1 MSRALVRISCL
12 LNCRLAVRPANGP
25 IAASILLLL
34 PELLGRRQHL
44 FQEVY
49 RRAVSEQ
56 TYYRWRTKYGGMD
69 PQMAKQLQE
78 LQKENAR
85 LKRLVAEQALDN
97 QILREAA
104 RPNW

>member
-1 MSRALVRISCL
+1 MMVL
-12 LNCRLAVRPANGP
+12 PFG
-25 IAASILLLL
+25 LL
-34 PELLGRRQHL
+34 PVRKSIPPVAAARGRLLPDARPL
-44 FQEVY
+44 WKEVL
-49 RRAVSEQ
+49 RDGHSGDVFEQ

-69 PQMAKQLQE
+69 PQMARQLQE

-85 LKRLVAEQALDN
+85 LKRLVADQALDN

>member
-1 MSRALVRISCL
+1 MGKKHFSEERIAFALRQAESGTAVAEIVRK
-12 LNCRLAVRPANGP
+12 
-25 IAASILLLL
+25 
-34 PELLGRRQHL
+34 LGI
-44 FQEVY
+44 
-49 RRAVSEQ
+49 SEQ

>member
-1 MSRALVRISCL
+1 MVQARSTQRYVRKTPDDDR
-12 LNCRLAVRPANGP
+12 RLIDEMRRWCEWQPRFGSERVHR
-25 IAASILLLL
+25 
-34 PELLGRRQHL
+34 LGI
-44 FQEVY
+44 
-49 RRAVSEQ
+49 SEQ

-85 LKRLVAEQALDN
+85 LKRLVADQALDN

>member
-1 MSRALVRISCL
+1 MHL
-12 LNCRLAVRPANGP
+12 LCRFFAVPPSTGP
-25 IAASILLLL
+25 VAVEFSHLL
-34 PELLGRRQHL
+34 PESPPQWQHL

-49 RRAVSEQ
+49 SDAVFEQ

-69 PQMAKQLQE
+69 PQMARQLQE